1 MDLILSI
8 FKRLELDITIVYQ
21 FVITILLFVI
31 LNQVFFKKLLE
42 VLKLRESKTEGLEN
56 EANSKIK
63 KADEMA
69 QQYKEKVDEAFSVAQ
84 EGLKNKKKV
93 IKDKLQK
100 EVAVFTLQKNNEAEE
115 QMVSFKQGFESKK
128 DSIVLKADELSNDL
142 VNKLVQ

>member
-84 EGLKNKKKV
+84 EGLKNK
-93 IKDKLQK
+93 
-100 EVAVFTLQKNNEAEE
+100 THNNIIS
-115 QMVSFKQGFESKK
+115 QVHHFS
-128 DSIVLKADELSNDL
+128 
-142 VNKLVQ
+142 